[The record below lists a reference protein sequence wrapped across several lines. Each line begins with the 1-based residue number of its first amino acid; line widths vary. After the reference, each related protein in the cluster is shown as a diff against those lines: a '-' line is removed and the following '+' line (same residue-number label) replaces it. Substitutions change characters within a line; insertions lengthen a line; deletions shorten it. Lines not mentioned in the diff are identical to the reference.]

1 MQSLAGPLE
10 KELYRRAPPASLAY
24 VLLPFL
30 AAATTNVGQLL
41 IGRVCLVSLVL
52 ISLARWFDLHHPNRA
67 RFRILALSC
76 ALLWG
81 ALCGSHIL
89 HGGDSSQLLFLM
101 LLTAGLAA
109 GGSVSLAPDPLLAP
123 TYLVTLLVPCALAAA
138 DAGKLSFIIAL
149 VLFGGYL
156 IRQSIQQYHWICQ
169 ALLANHQLEEKNRE
183 AELQRALA
191 EQANSAK
198 SAFLAT
204 MSHEIRTPMNGV
216 IGMTGLLM
224 DTCLNSEQNDY
235 ARTIR
240 SCGES
245 LLGLIN
251 DVLDFSKLE
260 ADKVE
265 LELVAFDL
273 RAAAEDVLE
282 LLALRAQEKGLEV
295 ALLMSPEVCPRVIGD
310 PGRFRQVVLNLVGN
324 AVKFTETG
332 EVTVHIDQVSKADGK
347 VELRC
352 EVHDTGVGIPE
363 EALQRLFTPFSQADS
378 STTRRYGG
386 TGLGLAICKRLVEAM
401 EGKIW
406 VSSSPGHGSTFCFTM
421 KLEEAGQTE
430 PLPLSPIAGLRVLV
444 VDDHPTNLQVFRQQ
458 LQAWGCEV
466 YCQSDPRLAVPCLR
480 GLLAEGKAVQVALL
494 DFQMPG
500 LDGAS
505 LARNIKA
512 EPELQDIS
520 LVLATSM
527 PQRGDIGSLESLGFS
542 AYLTKPVRQTS
553 LRDTLA
559 AVAGIRTSEPVA
571 NRPVLTV
578 HALHEHRLRR
588 KPRLLVAEDNIVNQR
603 VAVRVLEKAGYSCDV
618 VANGQEAL
626 TAVQSVP
633 YDAILMD
640 CQMPVMDGFEATRRI
655 RQLGLTLPILA
666 ATAGVTTEE
675 RALCAEV
682 GMDAFVA
689 KPIQADQLVAALQ
702 RFVKPQEPSL
712 WPDGVLEMERL
723 SQARLELVAGED
735 EQFRQELLSAFTSE
749 LQQQQGSLSA
759 QLEEKDRLR
768 LRRLAHGLKSSSV
781 YVGANRL
788 ARMAEQVEL
797 EAAQG
802 ELEILNQMMPSFAEE
817 VEGLLK
823 VLDPSDLCQRKSA

>member
-1 MQSLAGPLE
+1 MLSLEGQLE

-24 VLLPFL
+24 VLLPLL

-41 IGRVCLVSLVL
+41 IGRVCLILLVL
-52 ISLARWFDLHHPNRA
+52 LSAVRAWDLGSPNRP
-67 RFRILALSC
+67 RFRALALSC

-89 HGGDSSQLLFLM
+89 QGGEPSQLLFLM

-109 GGSVSLAPDPLLAP
+109 GGSVSLAPDGLLAP
-123 TYLVTLLVPCALAAA
+123 TYLVALLVPCALAAA
-138 DAGKLSFIIAL
+138 DAGQFSLVVAL
-149 VLFGGYL
+149 ILFGGYL

-169 ALLANHQLEEKNRE
+169 ALIANQQLEDKHRE
-183 AELQRALA
+183 AEVQRARA
-191 EQANSAK
+191 EQANLAK

-216 IGMTGLLM
+216 IGMTGLLL
-224 DTCLNSEQNDY
+224 DTCLNSEQHDY
-235 ARTIR
+235 ASTIR

-282 LLALRAQEKGLEV
+282 LMALRAQEKGLEV

-310 PGRFRQVVLNLVGN
+310 PGRFRQIVLNLVGN
-324 AVKFTETG
+324 AVKFTEAG
-332 EVTVHIDQVSKADGK
+332 EVTVHIDQVCKADGK

-352 EVHDTGVGIPE
+352 EVHDTGVGITE
-363 EALQRLFTPFSQADS
+363 EAVQRLFAPFSQADS

-406 VSSSPGHGSTFCFTM
+406 VSSVPGQGSTFCFTM
-421 KLEEAGQTE
+421 KLEEAEQTE

-480 GLLAEGKAVQVALL
+480 GLRAEGKEVQVALL

-505 LARNIKA
+505 LARLIKA
-512 EPELQDIS
+512 DPDLRDVS

-527 PQRGDIGSLESLGFS
+527 PQRGDIGSLEGLGFS
-542 AYLTKPVRQTS
+542 AYLTKPVRQVS

-559 AVAGIRTSEPVA
+559 VVAGIRTSGPVQ

-578 HALHEHRLRR
+578 HTLQEHRRRR
-588 KPRLLVAEDNIVNQR
+588 KPRLLVAEDNVVNQR

-626 TAVQSVP
+626 AAVQSVP

-655 RQLGLTLPILA
+655 RELGIRLPILA

-682 GMDAFVA
+682 GMDAFVP
-689 KPIQADQLVAALQ
+689 KPLQADQLVATLQ
-702 RFVKPQEPSL
+702 QFVQPREPEL
-712 WPDGVLEMERL
+712 WPDGMLEMERL
-723 SQARLELVAGED
+723 SQARLELVAGQD
-735 EQFRQELLSAFTSE
+735 EQFRQELLTAFTSE
-749 LQQQQGSLSA
+749 LKQRQGDLA
-759 QLEEKDRLR
+759 TQMEEKDRLR

-802 ELEILNQMMPSFAEE
+802 ELEVLNQMLPTFADE
-817 VEGLLK
+817 VDQLLK
-823 VLDPSDLCQRKSA
+823 VLD